1 MKSELDKENY
11 QNWLVDKCV
20 YKGSTLTIE
29 LVCGVTS
36 DEKQDLDLG
45 DGIEIKGVYA
55 VEPKGERFR
64 VYFDDVVLL
73 QAFDECAHKTTDQQF
88 RDEGVVGQYK
98 SSTLLD
104 YVRNETLLMDIM
116 PGELMHFEV
125 MTGDDWFHVIT
136 REEPVVSA
144 VVNA

>member
-11 QNWLVDKCV
+11 QKWLVDKCI

-73 QAFDECAHKTTDQQF
+73 QAFDECAHKTTDHQF

-136 REEPVVSA
+136 REAPVVSA